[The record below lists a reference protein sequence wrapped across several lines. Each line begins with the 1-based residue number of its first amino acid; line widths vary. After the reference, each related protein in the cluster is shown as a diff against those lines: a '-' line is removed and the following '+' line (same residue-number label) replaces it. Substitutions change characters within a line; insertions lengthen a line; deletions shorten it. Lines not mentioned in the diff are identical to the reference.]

1 LRVVQL
7 SLTDFRNYA
16 SAEVGF
22 SPGPNLI
29 VGRNGQ
35 GKTNLVE
42 SIGYLST
49 LGSHR
54 ISTDQALIRSGA
66 ESAVVRTRVAHAE
79 RELLVELQLNRS
91 GTNRAQVNRSP
102 IRPRELPRYVSSITF
117 APEDLSLVRGDPAVR
132 RRFADDLLVQRNPR
146 LSSVLADYDRVVK
159 QRNTLL
165 KTARNSGVRGGQL
178 TTLELWD
185 EKLVAY
191 GSEIIASRARLVAR
205 LSAPLEA
212 AYRTVVD
219 ADHSPRLDVRSTV
232 FGQATDDDTDA
243 EAGPVP
249 RVDAEDQEAVA
260 AAFRGALD
268 RVRGKELDRG
278 LTLVG
283 PHRDDILFGL
293 NSLPAKGYASHGES
307 WSFALA
313 LRLASAQLIRQESV
327 SGDPILI
334 LDDVFAELDQ
344 SRRGRLADGIG
355 DFEQVLITAAVL
367 DDIPESLR
375 AGNIRIDSG
384 RVLDD

>member
-1 LRVVQL
+1 
-7 SLTDFRNYA
+7 
-16 SAEVGF
+16 
-22 SPGPNLI
+22 
-29 VGRNGQ
+29 
-35 GKTNLVE
+35 
-42 SIGYLST
+42 
-49 LGSHR
+49 
-54 ISTDQALIRSGA
+54 
-66 ESAVVRTRVAHAE
+66 
-79 RELLVELQLNRS
+79 
-91 GTNRAQVNRSP
+91 
-102 IRPRELPRYVSSITF
+102 
-117 APEDLSLVRGDPAVR
+117 
-132 RRFADDLLVQRNPR
+132 
-146 LSSVLADYDRVVK
+146 VVK